1 MKNCMTKRAITLLL
15 VVAMLV
21 ATCVTST
28 ASAVDQK
35 GNAAHMD
42 VEVQGAPVDPLISDA
57 EYIGNG
63 ADVDAPV
70 LGVPSGDAYNY
81 PLADS
86 ATVTVTAPAD
96 SETSSQNTV
105 NTEVSGSGTLT
116 GSVETTLPQAN
127 ATTSGSYF
135 TLATTAA
142 VNADDNTLIDVTVT
156 VKSIKEQLDAVE
168 FLLKFDSSK
177 VAGVITESGADMDN
191 FMTVKPTYTFQ
202 ISGMELPASRYEQAC
217 VYDASN
223 GYYECRFI
231 DLLSYSN
238 AKPGETYKGLINDG
252 DLVITIQFKTLD
264 TVKAGDKLS
273 FSVTDVM
280 GTTRDEMLSVPGTGG
295 SAQCTAKVSG
305 SGSSSGGNQGGSDLP
320 TGPSGDAFTLDI
332 EAPATA
338 DLGSQID
345 VVITIK
351 NIKTELDALE
361 FFLKY
366 DQSKLAAVI
375 TESGSP
381 MDALITVSPQYT
393 FKLQSTE
400 VLTTRYEQACKL
412 NAASGIF
419 ECRFMDL
426 MQYTNAKPG
435 ETYKG
440 LINDGDLVITIPFKL
455 LDTAT
460 EGTTLSFSM
469 VGGSVKGTTRGDLVG
484 VLGNADTATTSVI
497 AAHVHTWVDAT
508 CTEPKTCSGCGAT
521 EGTVSGH
528 VWLDSTCTTPKT
540 CAVCSTTSGPPK
552 GHKWTMATCEA
563 PMTCST
569 CGATNGDPKDH
580 TWIDATCTEPKTCST
595 CGATEGTAAGHTWV
609 GGNCTSPSTCSV
621 CGTAGTAATG
631 HSWTAATCTTPS
643 TCSVC
648 GTVGTAATGHSW
660 TNATCTAPKTCS
672 VCGVSEGIPAGHT
685 WVGGSCT
692 TAGTCSVCGTTGA
705 APTGHNWIA
714 ATCTSAKTCT
724 ICGATEGAPSGHK
737 WSFAT
742 CTEPQTCTI
751 CGATTGEAYGHQW
764 MAATCTTPKACNL
777 CGITSGPPNGHQ
789 WTMATC
795 TNPMTCST
803 CGTVNGQPKDHQWI
817 AATCTNPKTCSTCG
831 ATEGEANG
839 HNWTAATCTAPKT
852 CTVCGAT
859 EGTALGHN
867 WGDATCTESS
877 SCSRCGITSGGPI
890 GHSWIGATCTAPK
903 TCSVCGM
910 TDGTALGHSWT
921 DATCTDPMSCSRCG
935 TVSGDAKGHNFVGGS
950 CTVCGTADPDAV
962 PEPGNTGVIS
972 GSVTSYLT
980 NDAVTI
986 TLTASGSTE
995 PSLTLTLPEG
1005 VSEYSLDGV
1014 EYGTYTM
1021 SVSKASHVTRDYTV
1035 TVGETATTV
1044 DVKILPIGDATG
1056 DGRVV
1061 ISDVARVYA
1070 HVRKTNLITDEYQ
1083 LKCADALTDGRIN
1096 VGDVSRLY
1104 GHIRNITKLF

>member
-1 MKNCMTKRAITLLL
+1 MKNCMTKRVLSLLL

-21 ATCVTST
+21 ATCITST

-35 GNAAHMD
+35 GHAAHVD
-42 VEVQGAPVDPLISDA
+42 VEVQGTPADPILSDA
-57 EYIGNG
+57 EYIDNG

-86 ATVTVTAPAD
+86 TTVTVTDPAV
-96 SETSSQNTV
+96 SEATTNTV
-105 NTEVSGSGTLT
+105 VSGSGTLT
-116 GSVETTLPQAN
+116 GSVETSIPQSN
-127 ATTSGSYF
+127 ATVSGSYF
-135 TLATTAA
+135 TLSTSAA
-142 VNADDNTLIDVTVT
+142 VNADDNSLIDVTVT
-156 VKSIKEQLDAVE
+156 VKDIKEQLDAVE
-168 FLLKFDSSK
+168 FLLKFDATK

-217 VYDASN
+217 VYDAAN
-223 GYYECRFI
+223 GLYECRFI

-238 AKPGETYKGLINDG
+238 AKPGETYNGLINDG

-264 TVKAGDKLS
+264 TVKAGDNLS

-400 VLTTRYEQACKL
+400 VLTTRYEQACRL

-419 ECRFMDL
+419 EGRFMDL

-435 ETYKG
+435 ETYTG

-497 AAHVHTWVDAT
+497 AAHVHTWVEAT

-528 VWLDSTCTTPKT
+528 DWLDSTCTTPKT
-540 CAVCSTTSGPPK
+540 CSVCGTTSGPPK

-580 TWIDATCTEPKTCST
+580 TWIDATCTAPMTCST

-609 GGNCTSPSTCSV
+609 GGNCTTPSSCSVCGATGTAASGHTWTAATCTSPSTCSV
-621 CGTAGTAATG
+621 CGAIGAAANG
-631 HSWTAATCTTPS
+631 HTWTAATCTT
-643 TCSVC
+643 
-648 GTVGTAATGHSW
+648 
-660 TNATCTAPKTCS
+660 PKTCS

-692 TAGTCSVCGTTGA
+692 NASTCSSCGATGA
-705 APTGHNWIA
+705 APTGHNWVA

-724 ICGATEGAPSGHK
+724 ICGATEGNPNGHK

-742 CTEPQTCTI
+742 CTEPQTCTV
-751 CGATTGEAYGHQW
+751 CGATQGEAYGHQW
-764 MAATCTTPKACNL
+764 MAATCTTPKVCNL

-803 CGTVNGQPKDHQWI
+803 CGTVNGQPKGHQFS
-817 AATCTNPKTCSTCG
+817 N
-831 ATEGEANG
+831 
-839 HNWTAATCTAPKT
+839 
-852 CTVCGAT
+852 
-859 EGTALGHN
+859 
-867 WGDATCTESS
+867 
-877 SCSRCGITSGGPI
+877 
-890 GHSWIGATCTAPK
+890 
-903 TCSVCGM
+903 
-910 TDGTALGHSWT
+910 
-921 DATCTDPMSCSRCG
+921 
-935 TVSGDAKGHNFVGGS
+935 GS

-962 PEPGNTGVIS
+962 PEPSDTGVIS
-972 GSVTSYLT
+972 GSLTSYLT
-980 NDAVTI
+980 NDPVTI
-986 TLTASGSTE
+986 TLTLDGNTD
-995 PSLTLTLPEG
+995 PSYTITLAEG
-1005 VSEYSLDGV
+1005 ATDYSLDGV

-1021 SVSKASHVTRDYTV
+1021 SVSKAAHVTRDYTV
-1035 TVGETATTV
+1035 AVGVAASVV

-1070 HVRKTNLITDEYQ
+1070 HVRKTNLITDEYL
-1083 LKCADALTDGRIN
+1083 LKCADALSDGRVN